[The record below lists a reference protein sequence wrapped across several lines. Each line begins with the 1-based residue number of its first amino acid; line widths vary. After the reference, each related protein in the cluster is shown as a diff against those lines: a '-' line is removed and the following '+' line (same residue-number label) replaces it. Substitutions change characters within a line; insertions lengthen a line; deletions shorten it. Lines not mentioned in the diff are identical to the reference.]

1 MVNKKKEELIEELK
15 ELRIQK
21 EMTYQQI
28 ADETERI
35 GCPVSL
41 STIKLVFSDKHN
53 HNHDYNTILKPIA
66 DVLSPPNVDDDL
78 DTKTLQTRLE
88 LKEEIIKQYQERLEN
103 KEKKHKDRELFY
115 MNLIEHLQA
124 EISFKNEQI
133 KHHNDAMD
141 RKDAMLKELYTKLL
155 DLKEGD

>member
-66 DVLSPPNVDDDL
+66 DVLSPHNTDDDL

-115 MNLIEHLQA
+115 MNQIEHLQS
-124 EISFKNEQI
+124 EIQFKNEQI

-155 DLKEGD
+155 DSKEGD

>member
-41 STIKLVFSDKHN
+41 STIKLVFSDKRN